1 VIKYN
6 GKYSKLM
13 KGIIFIMGLKPVK
26 IKVGG
31 KENDC

>member
-1 VIKYN
+1 
-6 GKYSKLM
+6 M